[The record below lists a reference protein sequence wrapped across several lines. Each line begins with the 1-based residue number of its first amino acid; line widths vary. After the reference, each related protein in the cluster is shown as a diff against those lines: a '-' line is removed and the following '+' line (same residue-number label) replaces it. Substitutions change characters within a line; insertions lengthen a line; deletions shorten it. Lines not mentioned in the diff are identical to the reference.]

1 MSRENANRIHDWFVF
16 PRLMTGRPPQSG
28 VRTNGA
34 ALDNSSVTLWLCGKN
49 VFVTFVRSVAS

>member
-1 MSRENANRIHDWFVF
+1 
-16 PRLMTGRPPQSG
+16 MTDRPPQSG